1 MSNSI
6 RFQVVLA
13 FFIATII
20 APVFIPFLR
29 RLKFGQAIREEGPQS
44 HRKKS
49 GTPTMGG
56 IIFIT
61 SIIVTIIVSTLF
73 TNHLNLTVD
82 LMMLLLTLI
91 GFGSIGFIDDFI
103 IVVRKNNEGLK
114 PKQKLLAQSL
124 LAAIFFYMFL
134 MNGYST
140 ELSFFNIFAI
150 ELYWVFGLF
159 ILFWMVGF
167 SNAVNL
173 TDGLDGLC
181 GGVSVIVFSSFGMIA
196 VAQQQVDVAL
206 FCFTVVGAL
215 LGFLVFNLNP
225 AKVFMG
231 DTGSL
236 ALGAA
241 VAAVSILL
249 KQELLLAVVGLVYV
263 IETLSVIIQV
273 LYYKRTKKRIF
284 KMAPIHHH
292 FEESGWSEWKVV
304 IVLWTVGLIC
314 GILGLLIAI

>member
-1 MSNSI
+1 MSKSI
-6 RFQVVLA
+6 LFVLIVS

-20 APVFIPFLR
+20 GPVFIPFLH

-61 SIIVTIIVSTLF
+61 SIVITLLATVMF
-73 TNHLNLTVD
+73 TNYTVMSRE
-82 LMMLLLTLI
+82 LMMLLLTLVGFGAI
-91 GFGSIGFIDDFI
+91 GFVDDFI
-103 IVVRKNNEGLK
+103 IVVKKNNEGLK
-114 PKQKLLAQSL
+114 PKQKLLAQL
-124 LAAIFFYMFL
+124 VLAAVFFYL
-134 MNGYST
+134 YLQGDYPT
-140 ELSFFNIFAI
+140 TISFFNLF
-150 ELYWVFGLF
+150 ELNLYWIYGLF

-181 GGVSVIVFSSFGMIA
+181 GGVSVISFGTFAMIA
-196 VAQQQVDVAL
+196 LAQQQMGIAL
-206 FCFTVVGAL
+206 FCFAVVGAL

-241 VAAVSILL
+241 IAAVSILL
-249 KQELLLAVVGLVYV
+249 KQELLLVIIGLVYV

-273 LYYKRTKKRIF
+273 SYYKRTKKRIF

-292 FEESGWSEWKVV
+292 FELCGWSEWKVV
-304 IVLWTVGLIC
+304 TFLWIIGLVC
-314 GILGLLIAI
+314 GVIGLLIAI

>member
-1 MSNSI
+1 MLKSTL
-6 RFQVVLA
+6 FVLIFS
-13 FFIATII
+13 FFIATMIG
-20 APVFIPFLR
+20 PFFIPFLH

-61 SIIVTIIVSTLF
+61 SIVVILLVTVFF
-73 TNHLNLTVD
+73 TQYATMSNE
-82 LMMLLLTLI
+82 LMMLLLTLV
-91 GFGSIGFIDDFI
+91 GFGTIGFIDDFI

-114 PKQKLLAQSL
+114 PKQKLLAQL
-124 LAAIFFYMFL
+124 VLAAVFFYLFL
-134 MNGYST
+134 VSDYST
-140 ELSFFNIFAI
+140 ELSFFNLFSI
-150 ELYWVFGLF
+150 ELSWVYGLF
-159 ILFWMVGF
+159 ILFWMTGF

-181 GGVSVIVFSSFGMIA
+181 GGVSVITFGTFGMIA
-196 VAQQQVDVAL
+196 IAQQQMGIAL
-206 FCFTVVGAL
+206 FCFAVVGAL
-215 LGFLVFNLNP
+215 FGFLVFNLNP

-236 ALGAA
+236 ALGASI
-241 VAAVSILL
+241 AAVSILL
-249 KQELLLAVVGLVYV
+249 KQELLLVIVGLVYV

-273 LYYKRTKKRIF
+273 AYYKRTQKRIF

-292 FEESGWSEWKVV
+292 FELCGWSEWKVV
-304 IVLWTVGLIC
+304 TFLWAVALVC
-314 GILGLLIAI
+314 GVIGLLIAI